1 MERKSR
7 PELEILCESEV
18 AGLQELLL
26 QVDDRIRTG
35 DRLDHNQELYQ
46 LSYVH
51 RVASQSSVLTA
62 TVGGWLGGAGSLSFG
77 RWHGLTLLSARKHG
91 ARWLLG
97 RLRLGPPQSV
107 GSRSGGSA

>member
-1 MERKSR
+1 VPRMERESR
-7 PELEILCESEV
+7 SELEILRESEM

-51 RVASQSSVLTA
+51 RAL
-62 TVGGWLGGAGSLSFG
+62 
-77 RWHGLTLLSARKHG
+77 
-91 ARWLLG
+91 
-97 RLRLGPPQSV
+97 PI
-107 GSRSGGSA
+107 